1 MIRKKRMGKGIAK
14 ILSGL
19 LVFGMVAG
27 LVPEV
32 PGGTVHA
39 KAADVSEP
47 GVNVY
52 ATKEQLMTAFTP
64 DENGTNANVGKL
76 LFGKNASG
84 TAQGWYILGTDKG
97 VQRDNTIIFAASSI
111 EENVLFNNDKSDK
124 SYKGGYGIYADGNPT
139 EVYANHYGA
148 SGLRTTLQNMASDKN
163 YFSVAEQALMQAT
176 TVTTTDTKNE
186 NKKYTTTDK
195 LYALEGDY
203 KATSLKAGSDNSVL
217 LQRSTYWSGEEFWL
231 RSPDSIYRNSGS
243 DAYFTSMRYQNV
255 NGMYVDAE
263 TAIRP
268 ATNLD
273 LSNVLFASAATCNDG
288 TINIGEA
295 MTLRLDGKNKGIGTV
310 TYNAS
315 TKKIKVDKGNTTD
328 RVYLMVQCKLGGQES
343 LTGCTIDKSQDVTM
357 FSDDVDLSKCKIWL
371 ETTDADGMI
380 YAVEATEENG
390 GTPAEEHTGI
400 HSIDLPSG
408 ETWQGVDS
416 LDEISDAGYYYL
428 TDNVSLTESWTPQNN
443 VVLCLNGKTITMNAD
458 NKAVIEVDS
467 NNSFTLCDCKGE
479 GKVTHGTKQ
488 DDTNKYSGSGVN
500 VKVKGT
506 FTMYGGSIS
515 GNTADQGG
523 GVYNSGTFNMN
534 GGTIT
539 SNTANN
545 GGGVYN
551 DNAGRFIMYG
561 GTITGNKAEQTY
573 GTEYGGGVYN
583 QGTFNMYGGEIT
595 NNTAIVGGGGVFN
608 KGTFTMSAGTTISEN
623 KAYGGGGVFNGN
635 GTFTMSGGTISR
647 NELVGPA
654 SNLSGGGVFSQGG
667 TFTMSGGTITGN
679 KAKEYGGGVY
689 INTGT
694 FTMSGGE
701 ITSNSSESYGGGVC
715 YSSSQ
720 LFKMSGTVNI
730 TENKVGTTP
739 NNLYL
744 WNGQQVSASGL
755 TNGAEIGVTTQI
767 APTNDSSVTITSD
780 SVSVNCFSSDNS
792 DYETAIDE
800 NSKVVLKKKA
810 AVEAP
815 SITKQPQPVSVKV
828 GETATF
834 TVVAAG
840 TDLSYQWRVNKNDN
854 AGFVDIVGAN
864 SESYTLNAV
873 SKDCNGYQYQ
883 CVVSNAG
890 DSVTSGT
897 VTLTVTEDAAPTPN
911 PNPTPT
917 PEPNPEPNPEP
928 TPTPT
933 PNPAPEP
940 TTPTPDPA
948 PATSTPA
955 TSTTTAPASSA
966 AAAPAQVTYDIL
978 DGAGSSW
985 TQNTDGSLAIRGSG
999 EISKFREV
1007 KVDGVTVD
1015 PVNYTVTEGSTIITF
1030 KPEYLKSL
1038 SAGNHSFEL
1047 VWTDGTAAT
1056 NFTVAENADQS
1067 AKSPKTGE
1075 DFSRTLCTVLL
1086 MVSCTGLAGMF
1097 VRRKKSSLR

>member
-1 MIRKKRMGKGIAK
+1 MIRKKRMSKGIAK
-14 ILSGL
+14 MLSGL

-27 LVPEV
+27 LVPAV
-32 PGGTVHA
+32 PGGTVHV
-39 KAADVSEP
+39 KAEDISESS
-47 GVNVY
+47 VTAY

-64 DENGTNANVGKL
+64 DADGNAANVGKL

-84 TAQGWYILGTDKG
+84 DAQDWYILGKDKG
-97 VQRDNTIIFAASSI
+97 VQGDNTVIFAASPM
-111 EENVLFNNDKSDK
+111 EENVLFNDKG
-124 SYKGGYGIYADGNPT
+124 YKTYVEDYGTYTDDNPT
-139 EVYANHYGA
+139 EVNANHYGA
-148 SGLRTTLQNMASDKN
+148 SNLRAVLQRMAGDTN
-163 YFSVAEQALMQAT
+163 YFSDIEQKLMQAT
-176 TVTTTDTKNE
+176 TVITKDVKIE
-186 NKKYTTTDK
+186 KDYTTTDK
-195 LYALEGDY
+195 LYAPAGDY
-203 KATSLKAGSDNSVL
+203 GAVILKVASDNSML
-217 LQRSTYWSGEEFWL
+217 LQRSAYWSKEEFWL
-231 RSPDSIYRNSGS
+231 RSPNYHDGYKTSN
-243 DAYFTSMRYQNV
+243 DAYYTSLTKQNV
-255 NGMYVDAE
+255 QYIPVHF
-263 TAIRP
+263 TYSVRP

-273 LSNVLFASAATCNDG
+273 LSNVLFASAVSVKSG
-288 TINIGEA
+288 RIEEA
-295 MTLRLDGKNKGIGTV
+295 MTLRLDGKNKGIGTA
-310 TYNAS
+310 TYNAL
-315 TKKIKVDKGNTTD
+315 TKEIKVNRGDTADTVN
-328 RVYLMVQCKLGGQES
+328 LIVQYKSGGQET
-343 LTGCTIDKSQDVTM
+343 LYGCPIERSQDVKLPYE
-357 FSDDVDLSKCKIWL
+357 DVDLSKCKIWL
-371 ETTDADGMI
+371 ETTDLDGMI

-400 HSIDLPSG
+400 HSIALPSG

-416 LDEISDAGYYYL
+416 LDKISDAGYYYL
-428 TDNVSLTESWTPQNN
+428 TANVSLTESWTPQNN

-458 NKAVIEVDS
+458 DKAVIEVDS

-479 GKVTHGTKQ
+479 GKVTHGTKL
-488 DDTNKYSGSGVN
+488 DSTNKYSGSGVN
-500 VKVKGT
+500 VKGT
-506 FTMYGGSIS
+506 FTMYGGTITL
-515 GNTADQGG
+515 NTA
-523 GVYNSGTFNMN
+523 Y
-534 GGTIT
+534 
-539 SNTANN
+539 N

-551 DNAGRFIMYG
+551 GSGSTFSMYG
-561 GTITGNKAEQTY
+561 GIITGNKAEKTN
-573 GTEYGGGVYN
+573 GTAYGGGVYN

-595 NNTAIVGGGGVFN
+595 NNTATVGGGGVFN
-608 KGTFTMSAGTTISEN
+608 EGTFTMSAGTTISEN
-623 KAYGGGGVFNGN
+623 KAYGGGGVFNGY

-755 TNGAEIGVTTQI
+755 TSGAEIGVTTQI

-834 TVVAAG
+834 TVEAAG
-840 TDLSYQWRVNKNDN
+840 EGLSYQWMVDKNDN
-854 AGFVDIVGAN
+854 RGFVDIAGAT
-864 SESYTLNAV
+864 SESYTLNAI
-873 SKDCNGYQYQ
+873 SKEYNGYRYQ
-883 CVVSNAG
+883 CMVSNL
-890 DSVTSGT
+890 SGHVISDC

-911 PNPTPT
+911 PNP
-917 PEPNPEPNPEP
+917 EP

-933 PNPAPEP
+933 PAPNPTPEAS
-940 TTPTPDPA
+940 TPTPDPA
-948 PATSTPA
+948 PATST
-955 TSTTTAPASSA
+955 T
-966 AAAPAQVTYDIL
+966 AAPTASASAQVTYDIL

-1075 DFSRTLCTVLL
+1075 DFSMALCTAFL
-1086 MVSCTGLAGMF
+1086 MLSCAGLAGMF

>member
-1 MIRKKRMGKGIAK
+1 MIRKKRMSKGIAK

-27 LVPEV
+27 LIPAV

-39 KAADVSEP
+39 KATDVSEP
-47 GVNVY
+47 GVAVY
-52 ATKEQLMTAFTP
+52 ATKEQLMTAFMP

-84 TAQGWYILGTDKG
+84 NAQDWYILGKDAG
-97 VQRDNTIIFAASSI
+97 VKNGDNTIIFAASPI
-111 EENVLFNNDKSDK
+111 VENVLFNNNKSDK
-124 SYKGGYGIYADGNPT
+124 SYKEGYGIYADGNPT

-148 SGLRTTLQNMASDKN
+148 SNLRVTLQGMAINKD
-163 YFSVAEQALMQAT
+163 YFSDAEQALMQAT

-203 KATSLKAGSDNSVL
+203 IATSLKAGSDNSVL

-268 ATNLD
+268 AANLD
-273 LSNVLFASAATCNDG
+273 LSNVLFASAVSVKSG
-288 TINIGEA
+288 KIEES
-295 MTLRLDGKNKGIGTV
+295 MTLRLDVKNKGIGTA
-310 TYNAS
+310 TYNAL
-315 TKKIKVDKGNTTD
+315 TKEIKVNRGDTADTVN
-328 RVYLMVQCKLGGQES
+328 LIVQYKSSGQET
-343 LTGCTIDKSQDVTM
+343 LYGCPIERSQDVKLPYE
-357 FSDDVDLSKCKIWL
+357 DVDLSKCKIWL
-371 ETTDADGMI
+371 ETTDSDGLI

-390 GTPAEEHTGI
+390 GTPAEEHTGS
-400 HSIDLPSG
+400 HLIDLPQG
-408 ETWQGVDS
+408 ATWTGINS
-416 LDEISDAGYYYL
+416 LDNDLSAGYYYL
-428 TDNVSLTESWTPQNN
+428 TDNVNLTDTWTPKDG

-458 NKAVIEVDS
+458 DKAVIEVDS

-479 GKVTHGTKQ
+479 GKVTHGTKL
-488 DDTNKYSGSGVN
+488 DGTNKYSGSGVN
-500 VKVKGT
+500 VKGT

-523 GVYNSGTFNMN
+523 GVYNRGTFNMN

-539 SNTANN
+539 SNIAIN
-545 GGGVYN
+545 GGGVY
-551 DNAGRFIMYG
+551 I
-561 GTITGNKAEQTY
+561 NK
-573 GTEYGGGVYN
+573 
-583 QGTFNMYGGEIT
+583 GTFNMY
-595 NNTAIVGGGGVFN
+595 
-608 KGTFTMSAGTTISEN
+608 
-623 KAYGGGGVFNGN
+623 
-635 GTFTMSGGTISR
+635 GGTISR

-679 KAKEYGGGVY
+679 KAKEYGGGVF

-767 APTNDSSVTITSD
+767 APTNDSSVPITSD
-780 SVSVNCFSSDNS
+780 SVSVNGFSSDNS

-834 TVVAAG
+834 TVEAAG
-840 TDLSYQWRVNKNDN
+840 EGLSYQWMVDKKDN
-854 AGFVDIVGAN
+854 AGFVNIDEAT
-864 SESYTLNAV
+864 SESYTLNAI
-873 SKDCNGYQYQ
+873 SKEYNGYRYQ
-883 CVVSNAG
+883 CMVSNL
-890 DSVTSGT
+890 SGHVISEC

-911 PNPTPT
+911 PNPNPT
-917 PEPNPEPNPEP
+917 PEPNPEP

-933 PNPAPEP
+933 PNPTPEA
-940 TTPTPDPA
+940 TTPTSDPA

-955 TSTTTAPASSA
+955 ASTTTAPAAS
-966 AAAPAQVTYDIL
+966 APAQVTYDIL

-1038 SAGNHSFEL
+1038 STGNHSFEL

-1075 DFSRTLCTVLL
+1075 DFSMALCTALL
-1086 MVSCTGLAGMF
+1086 MVSCAGLAGIF
-1097 VRRKKSSLR
+1097 AKRKKSSLR

>member
-27 LVPEV
+27 LVPAV

-47 GVNVY
+47 GVAVY

-84 TAQGWYILGTDKG
+84 TAQGWYILGKDNG
-97 VQRDNTIIFAASSI
+97 VQGDNTIIFAASPI
-111 EENVLFNNDKSDK
+111 AEDMFNAQVNKKYMKD
-124 SYKGGYGIYADGNPT
+124 YGTYADGDPA
-139 EVYANHYGA
+139 EVCANHYGA
-148 SGLRTTLQNMASDKN
+148 SNLRATLQGIASNKK
-163 YFSVAEQALMQAT
+163 YFSDAEQTLMQAT
-176 TVTTTDTKNE
+176 TITTTD
-186 NKKYTTTDK
+186 KKAKKDYTTTDK
-195 LYALEGDY
+195 LYALEGVRD
-203 KATSLKAGSDNSVL
+203 AIILKAGSNNSVK
-217 LQRSTYWSGEEFWL
+217 LQRSVYWSEDELWL
-231 RSPDSIYRNSGS
+231 RSPYESS
-243 DAYFTSMRYQNV
+243 DGGTYDYAANYTSTEEQKV
-255 NGMYVDAE
+255 KGEYVDE
-263 TAIRP
+263 TKAIRP

-273 LSNVLFASAATCNDG
+273 LSNVLFASAVTCNNG
-288 TINIGEA
+288 IGNIGEA
-295 MTLRLDGKNKGIGTV
+295 MTLRLDGKDKNIGAV
-310 TYNAS
+310 TYNAL
-315 TKKIKVDKGNTTD
+315 TQEIKIDRGSTTD
-328 RVYLMVQCKLGGQES
+328 TVYIVIQYRKDGEETFTAYNIDIDSIKQFKLEF
-343 LTGCTIDKSQDVTM
+343 IDDISN
-357 FSDDVDLSKCKIWL
+357 CKIWL
-371 ETTDADGMI
+371 QTTDSDGMV

-416 LDEISDAGYYYL
+416 LDKISDAGYYYL

-458 NKAVIEVDS
+458 DKAVIEVDS

-479 GKVTHGTKQ
+479 GKVTHGTKT
-488 DDTNKYSGSGVN
+488 DGTNKYSGSGVN
-500 VKVKGT
+500 VKGT

-523 GVYNSGTFNMN
+523 GVYNRGTFNMN

-583 QGTFNMYGGEIT
+583 QGTFNMYGGKIT

-647 NELVGPA
+647 NELVGPD

-755 TNGAEIGVTTQI
+755 TSGAEIGVTTQI

-815 SITKQPQPVSVKV
+815 SITKQPQPVSVKA

-834 TVVAAG
+834 TVEAAG
-840 TDLSYQWRVNKNDN
+840 EGLSYQWMVDKKDN
-854 AGFVDIVGAN
+854 AEFVNIDEAT
-864 SESYTLNAV
+864 SESYTLNAI
-873 SKDCNGYQYQ
+873 SKEYNGYRYQ
-883 CVVSNAG
+883 CMVSNL
-890 DSVTSGT
+890 SGHVISEC

-911 PNPTPT
+911 PNPNPT
-917 PEPNPEPNPEP
+917 PEPNPEP

-933 PNPAPEP
+933 PNPTPEA

-955 TSTTTAPASSA
+955 ASTTAAPAAS
-966 AAAPAQVTYDIL
+966 APAQVTYDIL

-1075 DFSRTLCTVLL
+1075 DFSRALCTALL
-1086 MVSCTGLAGMF
+1086 MVSCAGLAGML
-1097 VRRKKSSLR
+1097 VRRKKGSLR

>member
-1 MIRKKRMGKGIAK
+1 MIRKKRMSKGIVK

-27 LVPEV
+27 LIPAV

-39 KAADVSEP
+39 KA
-47 GVNVY
+47 
-52 ATKEQLMTAFTP
+52 
-64 DENGTNANVGKL
+64 
-76 LFGKNASG
+76 
-84 TAQGWYILGTDKG
+84 
-97 VQRDNTIIFAASSI
+97 
-111 EENVLFNNDKSDK
+111 
-124 SYKGGYGIYADGNPT
+124 
-139 EVYANHYGA
+139 
-148 SGLRTTLQNMASDKN
+148 
-163 YFSVAEQALMQAT
+163 
-176 TVTTTDTKNE
+176 
-186 NKKYTTTDK
+186 
-195 LYALEGDY
+195 
-203 KATSLKAGSDNSVL
+203 
-217 LQRSTYWSGEEFWL
+217 
-231 RSPDSIYRNSGS
+231 
-243 DAYFTSMRYQNV
+243 
-255 NGMYVDAE
+255 
-263 TAIRP
+263 
-268 ATNLD
+268 
-273 LSNVLFASAATCNDG
+273 
-288 TINIGEA
+288 
-295 MTLRLDGKNKGIGTV
+295 
-310 TYNAS
+310 
-315 TKKIKVDKGNTTD
+315 
-328 RVYLMVQCKLGGQES
+328 
-343 LTGCTIDKSQDVTM
+343 
-357 FSDDVDLSKCKIWL
+357 
-371 ETTDADGMI
+371 
-380 YAVEATEENG
+380 
-390 GTPAEEHTGI
+390 EEHTGSHLI
-400 HSIDLPSG
+400 ALPQG
-408 ETWQGVDS
+408 ATWTGKNS
-416 LDEISDAGYYYL
+416 LDNDLSAGYYYL
-428 TDNVSLTESWTPQNN
+428 TDNVNLTDTWTPKDG

-458 NKAVIEVDS
+458 DKAVIEVDS

-479 GKVTHGTKQ
+479 GKVTHGTKL
-488 DDTNKYSGSGVN
+488 DGMNKYSGSGVN
-500 VKVKGT
+500 VKGT

-523 GVYNSGTFNMN
+523 GVYNRGTFNMN

-539 SNTANN
+539 SNIAIN
-545 GGGVYN
+545 GGGVYIN
-551 DNAGRFIMYG
+551 KGTFNMYG
-561 GTITGNKAEQTY
+561 GTITGNKAEQTN
-573 GTEYGGGVYN
+573 GTAYGGGVYIN
-583 QGTFNMYGGEIT
+583 KGTFTMSGGEIT
-595 NNTAIVGGGGVFN
+595 KNTATVGGGGVFN
-608 KGTFTMSAGTTISEN
+608 EGTFTMSAGTTISEN

-667 TFTMSGGTITGN
+667 TFTMSGGEITGN
-679 KAKEYGGGVY
+679 KAKEYGGGVF

-767 APTNDSSVTITSD
+767 APTNDSSVPITSD
-780 SVSVNCFSSDNS
+780 SVSVNGFSSDNS

-834 TVVAAG
+834 TVEAAG
-840 TDLSYQWRVNKNDN
+840 EGLSYQWMVDKKDN
-854 AGFVDIVGAN
+854 AGFVNIDEAT
-864 SESYTLNAV
+864 SESYTLNAI
-873 SKDCNGYQYQ
+873 SKEYNGYRYQ
-883 CVVSNAG
+883 CMVSNL
-890 DSVTSGT
+890 SGHVISEC

-917 PEPNPEPNPEP
+917 PEPTPEP

-933 PNPAPEP
+933 PNPTPEA

-948 PATSTPA
+948 PTTSTPA
-955 TSTTTAPASSA
+955 ASTTAAPAAS
-966 AAAPAQVTYDIL
+966 APAQVTYDIL

-1075 DFSRTLCTVLL
+1075 DFSMALCTALL
-1086 MVSCTGLAGMF
+1086 MVSCAGLAGIF
-1097 VRRKKSSLR
+1097 IRRKKSSLR

>member
-1 MIRKKRMGKGIAK
+1 MGKGIAK

-27 LVPEV
+27 LVPTV

-39 KAADVSEP
+39 KAEGESEQNVTTEAHTQHCICGTGELSVEGHKHKEETWKGINNLSEIDSQGP
-47 GVNVY
+47 G
-52 ATKEQLMTAFTP
+52 
-64 DENGTNANVGKL
+64 
-76 LFGKNASG
+76 
-84 TAQGWYILGTDKG
+84 
-97 VQRDNTIIFAASSI
+97 
-111 EENVLFNNDKSDK
+111 
-124 SYKGGYGIYADGNPT
+124 SYY
-139 EVYANHYGA
+139 
-148 SGLRTTLQNMASDKN
+148 
-163 YFSVAEQALMQAT
+163 LMQD
-176 TVTTTDTKNE
+176 V
-186 NKKYTTTDK
+186 K
-195 LYALEGDY
+195 L
-203 KATSLKAGSDNSVL
+203 TSAWTCRK
-217 LQRSTYWSGEEFWL
+217 
-231 RSPDSIYRNSGS
+231 
-243 DAYFTSMRYQNV
+243 NV
-255 NGMYVDAE
+255 N
-263 TAIRP
+263 
-268 ATNLD
+268 
-273 LSNVLFASAATCNDG
+273 
-288 TINIGEA
+288 
-295 MTLRLDGKNKGIGTV
+295 
-310 TYNAS
+310 
-315 TKKIKVDKGNTTD
+315 
-328 RVYLMVQCKLGGQES
+328 
-343 LTGCTIDKSQDVTM
+343 
-357 FSDDVDLSKCKIWL
+357 
-371 ETTDADGMI
+371 
-380 YAVEATEENG
+380 
-390 GTPAEEHTGI
+390 
-400 HSIDLPSG
+400 
-408 ETWQGVDS
+408 
-416 LDEISDAGYYYL
+416 
-428 TDNVSLTESWTPQNN
+428 
-443 VVLCLNGKTITMNAD
+443 LCLNGHSITRTTEATDGQNG
-458 NKAVIEVDS
+458 NNAVIIIQNVD
-467 NNSFTLCDCKGE
+467 FTLTDCKGTGTITHQE
-479 GKVTHGTKQ
+479 GVSGEGVYNKGRFFMNNGTI
-488 DDTNKYSGSGVN
+488 SGNNGGVKN
-500 VKVKGT
+500 PGMFFMYGGTITSNTANNGGGVDNAGT
-506 FTMYGGSIS
+506 FTM
-515 GNTADQGG
+515 D
-523 GVYNSGTFNMN
+523 

-595 NNTAIVGGGGVFN
+595 NNTATVGGGGVFN
-608 KGTFTMSAGTTISEN
+608 K
-623 KAYGGGGVFNGN
+623 
-635 GTFTMSGGTISR
+635 
-647 NELVGPA
+647 
-654 SNLSGGGVFSQGG
+654 
-667 TFTMSGGTITGN
+667 
-679 KAKEYGGGVY
+679 
-689 INTGT
+689 GT

-755 TNGAEIGVTTQI
+755 TSGAEIGVTTQI
-767 APTNDSSVTITSD
+767 VPINDSSVPITSD
-780 SVSVNCFSSDNS
+780 SVSVNCFFSDNS

-800 NSKVVLKKKA
+800 NSKVVLKTKT

-933 PNPAPEP
+933 PN
-940 TTPTPDPA
+940 PA